1 MIFTKM
7 QVPVF
12 CPLRLGPCP
21 AAPAAGLLPFVRRGG
36 ARVSNDAAWRVGP
49 TPNPPAAPPVWINPL
64 TDTGPFDAPGVRTN
78 PWPRAP
84 LGGEQTPERP
94 VTFCGVSLRDICSD
108 LRFCVLRTR
117 PQLRENYNSVAN
129 GYKDALLDLEATNLA
144 GEDRCRLGAIFESL
158 CRLYDFDK
166 RLRDVT
172 TAVLLDAE
180 TAMRTA
186 TVYAFCLVLR
196 LNVSFLELWPASLI
210 FGSSQ

>member
-1 MIFTKM
+1 MT
-7 QVPVF
+7 
-12 CPLRLGPCP
+12 
-21 AAPAAGLLPFVRRGG
+21 RRGG
-36 ARVSNDAAWRVGP
+36 WVPHPTRPPRRGVG
-49 TPNPPAAPPVWINPL
+49 NSWAPPVWINPL
-64 TDTGPFDAPGVRTN
+64 ADTGPFDAPGVRTN

-94 VTFCGVSLRDICSD
+94 VTFCGVSLRDICPD

-117 PQLRENYNSVAN
+117 PQLRENYNSVVN

-144 GEDRCRLGAIFESL
+144 GEDRYRLGAIFESL

-196 LNVSFLELWPASLI
+196 LSVSFLELWPASLI